1 MPFELIK
8 LEITDLTSIKDCVT
22 KILSLSGK
30 IDVLINNAG
39 VGITGPLEELNSDK
53 VVENFATNCFGPLN
67 LIQAVLPHMRK
78 QQSGTIINV
87 TSIGGYMGLPFRGAF
102 SASKSAF
109 MTMTESLRMKSKNLE
124 LKYVRS
130 LLVIMIRC
138 SIQKYHSSVLK
149 NTLYK
154 KYAEGIKTMDEH
166 VDKGNPPIE
175 IAKAIYNILNIET
188 LKYIIEL
195 TFKKL
200 SIFLK
205 NTAKPNI

>member
-1 MPFELIK
+1 MR
-8 LEITDLTSIKDCVT
+8 
-22 KILSLSGK
+22 GK

-39 VGITGPLEELNSDK
+39 VGITGPLEELNSEK

-109 MTMTESLRMKSKNLE
+109 MTMTESLRMEVKEFGIKVCTLAPGDYATDVAS
-124 LKYVRS
+124 R
-130 LLVIMIRC
+130 R
-138 SIQKYHSSVLK
+138 YHSPVLI
-149 NTLYK
+149 NSPYK

-166 VDKGNPPIE
+166 VD
-175 IAKAIYNILNIET
+175 
-188 LKYIIEL
+188 
-195 TFKKL
+195 
-200 SIFLK
+200 
-205 NTAKPNI
+205 